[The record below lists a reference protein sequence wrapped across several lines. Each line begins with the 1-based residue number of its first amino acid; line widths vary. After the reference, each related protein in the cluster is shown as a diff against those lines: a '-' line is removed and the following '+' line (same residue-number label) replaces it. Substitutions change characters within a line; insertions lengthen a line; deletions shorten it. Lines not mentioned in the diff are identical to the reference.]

1 MKFDNIKQKFYDNLL
16 INQNQEDF
24 NQRNIY
30 KKPPKRGAF
39 LDKYAVDMTNK
50 AENGELDSVAHRDEE
65 IQRVIQILSRR
76 TKNNPI
82 LIGEPGVG
90 KTSIINAIAQKI
102 IDGNVPNILSGK
114 RILRIDMPLVVS
126 GSRFKGELEDRIRNI
141 LGEVKKN
148 SNVILFIDN
157 FHTIA
162 ILSGQES
169 SAEAGNI
176 IKNALAESDI
186 QIIDRKRRCIE
197 KKNTDYSC
205 KRADCR

>member
-1 MKFDNIKQKFYDNLL
+1 MAITQ
-16 INQNQEDF
+16 
-24 NQRNIY
+24 
-30 KKPPKRGAF
+30 
-39 LDKYAVDMTNK
+39 
-50 AENGELDSVAHRDEE
+50 
-65 IQRVIQILSRR
+65 QRVMQCFSAALP
-76 TKNNPI
+76 TY
-82 LIGEPGVG
+82 EQ
-90 KTSIINAIAQKI
+90 NAIAQKI

-176 IKNALAESDI
+176 IKNV
-186 QIIDRKRRCIE
+186 KNGE
-197 KKNTDYSC
+197 KYV
-205 KRADCR
+205 